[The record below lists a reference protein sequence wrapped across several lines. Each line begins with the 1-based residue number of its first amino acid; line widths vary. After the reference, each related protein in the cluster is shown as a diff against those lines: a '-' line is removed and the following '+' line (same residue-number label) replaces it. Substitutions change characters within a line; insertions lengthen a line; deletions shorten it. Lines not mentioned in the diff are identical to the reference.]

1 MSKYFIFIPNLLSLL
16 RIGLVYPILNNIFL
30 GEFVISFIYFMVAA
44 FTDAL
49 DGFLARKMHWQ
60 TYLGTIL
67 DPVADK
73 LLLSG
78 TIFILWLNEYIP
90 LYIFII
96 FFGRDLVIL
105 LGAAVHMTLIET
117 ETPSPNILGKITTTL
132 QVIYILLV
140 MLLQITPSPNILGK
154 ITTTLQVIYILLVML
169 LQILQYNISL
179 IGLDIFI
186 ILITILSLIVYS
198 KDWFISLNKY
208 HNE

>member
-16 RIGLVYPILNNIFL
+16 RIGLVYPILNNIYL
-30 GEFVISFIYFMVAA
+30 GEFIISFIYFVVAA
-44 FTDAL
+44 ITDAL
-49 DGFLARKMHWQ
+49 DGFLARKMNWQ

-78 TIFILWLNEYIP
+78 TIFILWMNEYIP

-96 FFGRDLVIL
+96 FFGRDVVIL
-105 LGAAVHMTLIET
+105 LGAAIHMTLIET
-117 ETPSPNILGKITTTL
+117 DTPLPNILGKITTTL
-132 QVIYILLV
+132 QVIYILLI
-140 MLLQITPSPNILGK
+140 MFLQIFEFK
-154 ITTTLQVIYILLVML
+154 V
-169 LQILQYNISL
+169 SL

-198 KDWFISLNKY
+198 KDWFISLNRY